1 MNYFS
6 YPLTIVQ
13 TNIFEEPQNIFS
25 QPKSQTPNYRA
36 SPPVFLTI
44 ECPPPGADGFG
55 MVLETGL
62 TLVLVNVK
70 GSGGAEA
77 LDYHHFLCFIS
88 YLPVIV
94 LHLESFEN
102 NLSELDFLTF
112 KNAFLLSNPLRKA
125 HFFAR
130 L

>member
-44 ECPPPGADGFG
+44 ECPPGRILKIMEIP
-55 MVLETGL
+55 
-62 TLVLVNVK
+62 
-70 GSGGAEA
+70 
-77 LDYHHFLCFIS
+77 
-88 YLPVIV
+88 LPY
-94 LHLESFEN
+94 EDKFNQYN
-102 NLSELDFLTF
+102 NLYKHEKFIGICSEYGVSNDLTNRRNQKILF
-112 KNAFLLSNPLRKA
+112 NVAK
-125 HFFAR
+125 
-130 L
+130 